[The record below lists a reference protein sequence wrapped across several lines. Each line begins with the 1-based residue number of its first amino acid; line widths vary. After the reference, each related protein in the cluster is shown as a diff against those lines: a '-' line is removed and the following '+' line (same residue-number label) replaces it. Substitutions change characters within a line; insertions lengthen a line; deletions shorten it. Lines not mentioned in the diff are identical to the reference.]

1 MGVLERWDERNQA
14 WADRKRAEP
23 VKPLRL
29 PLGGRWW
36 WVVTAMVVVVLLM
49 NLAAEQWVSAAVF
62 GAWSAVRIGLLI
74 WVRRR
79 EVGE

>member
-29 PLGGRWW
+29 PFSGFFL
-36 WVVTAMVVVVLLM
+36 VVGPVFWTAFFVSSLIHGAWLSAALYFPGVLL
-49 NLAAEQWVSAAVF
+49 LP
-62 GAWSAVRIGLLI
+62 LLGWGWI
-74 WVRRR
+74 RERRQ
-79 EVGE
+79 